1 MTHVEEV
8 YEMVTKQK
16 PPEPG
21 ALDRQHTRQVRTARK
36 RKVGAIAVAAAIVVV
51 ALIAV
56 VSNIGNGTGTQ
67 PADNPTGTLEP
78 IQALPATAG
87 DPIEPGRYVIG
98 TQSPALNASHTITI
112 DIPDGYF
119 SFNDAILFGKEAKAG
134 LGLWG
139 VGWVFA
145 DACHRRGTAS
155 LTSSTD
161 DVVAAL
167 QGQKGLRAST
177 PTPVAI
183 DGHAGTYLE
192 VTVASQAALD
202 RCGGRHFGAFA
213 LAGEKPA
220 GVRHLTSVGEPELLW
235 ILDVDGH
242 PLVIDAFG
250 PEQERA
256 TLKQM
261 VSSIQI
267 DPVS

>member
-1 MTHVEEV
+1 MTNVQEV

-21 ALDRQHTRQVRTARK
+21 ALERQHTRQVRTARN
-36 RKVGAIAVAAAIVVV
+36 RKIGAMMVAAAIGVG

-56 VSNIGNGTGTQ
+56 VSNAGDGTGTQ
-67 PADNPTGTLEP
+67 PAGDPSQP
-78 IQALPATAG
+78 IQPVQELPGTQNV
-87 DPIEPGRYVIG
+87 PIEPGKYVIR
-98 TQSPALNASHTITI
+98 TLSPLNASHTIKI
-112 DIPDGYF
+112 DIPDGYV
-119 SFNDAILFGKEAKAG
+119 SFNESIVFKDGAEAG

-145 DACHRRGTAS
+145 DACQWRGTAS
-155 LTSSTD
+155 PTSSTD

-167 QGQKGLRAST
+167 LGEKGLRVST
-177 PTPVAI
+177 PTAVTI
-183 DGHAGTYLE
+183 DGYAGTYLE

-202 RCGGRHFGAFA
+202 RCDGRHFGAFA
-213 LAGEKPA
+213 LAEERPS
-220 GVRHLTSVGEPELLW
+220 GVRHLESVGEPELLW

-256 TLKQM
+256 ELERM
-261 VSSIQI
+261 VASIQI
-267 DPVS
+267 EPVS